1 MLANFFGKSKP
12 VNFILIIVLFFL
24 YYVFDFIVVQNF
36 EMSLGYFSNFLLTF
50 TMFLALFFLFNFV
63 ISKNKLTRDDS
74 YGFLLFVI
82 GLGFLETVVLEYKTV
97 LVYIIL
103 FLFFRRM
110 YSLRTLKIVYQKLF
124 DAGLWLGI
132 LVLVSPSYLLYLI
145 LLYAAIYLFAKIT
158 IRTVLIP
165 ILGLIT
171 PFILYFTYLFWND
184 DLATFYQLFDVVFMV
199 DIGFYLTNYYGIFL
213 SIFLVFTALSIL
225 FRTGGIMFVSN
236 RFKKSWV
243 LLLLHLVIAIV
254 FIAFVDKKN
263 GTELISFL
271 IPTSIII
278 ANWIH
283 TIEKKGVANAILML
297 FLLLSFAI
305 HFIV

>member
-12 VNFILIIVLFFL
+12 VNFIIIIVLFFM
-24 YYVFDFIVVQNF
+24 YYVLDFIVVQNF
-36 EMSLGYFSNFLLTF
+36 EINLDYLFKFLLTF
-50 TMFLALFFLFNFV
+50 PLFLGLFFLFNFV
-63 ISKNKLTRDDS
+63 ISKNNLTRDDS

-82 GLGFLETVVLEYKTV
+82 GLGFLETVVLDYEIV
-97 LVYIIL
+97 LTYLLL
-103 FLFFRRM
+103 FLFFRRL

-124 DAGLWLGI
+124 DAGLWLGV
-132 LVLVSPSYLLYLI
+132 LVLISPSYVLYLI

-165 ILGLIT
+165 IIGLVT
-171 PFILYFTYLFWND
+171 PFFLYFTYLFWND
-184 DLATFYQLFDVVFMV
+184 DLATFNQLFDVVLMI
-199 DIGFYLTNYYGIFL
+199 DISFYLTSYYAIFL
-213 SIFLVFTALSIL
+213 MLFLVFTAVSIL
-225 FRTGGIMFVSN
+225 LRTGNIMSVSN

-263 GTELISFL
+263 GIELISFL
-271 IPTSIII
+271 IPTTIII
-278 ANWIH
+278 ANWIC
-283 TIEKKGVANAILML
+283 TLQKKLIINIVLMV

>member
-12 VNFILIIVLFFL
+12 VNFIIIIVLFFM
-24 YYVFDFIVVQNF
+24 YYVLDFIVVQNF
-36 EMSLGYFSNFLLTF
+36 EINLDYLFKFLLTF
-50 TMFLALFFLFNFV
+50 PLFLGLFFLFNFV
-63 ISKNKLTRDDS
+63 ISKNNLTRDDS

-82 GLGFLETVVLEYKTV
+82 GLGFLETVVLDYEIV
-97 LVYIIL
+97 LTYLLL
-103 FLFFRRM
+103 FLFFRRL

-124 DAGLWLGI
+124 DAGLWLGV
-132 LVLVSPSYLLYLI
+132 LVLISPSYVLYLI

-165 ILGLIT
+165 IIGLVT
-171 PFILYFTYLFWND
+171 PFFLYFTYLFWND
-184 DLATFYQLFDVVFMV
+184 DLATFNQLFDVVLMI
-199 DIGFYLTNYYGIFL
+199 DISFYLTSYYAIFL
-213 SIFLVFTALSIL
+213 MLFLVFTAVSIL
-225 FRTGGIMFVSN
+225 LRTGNIMSVSN

-254 FIAFVDKKN
+254 FIASVDKKN
-263 GTELISFL
+263 GIELISFL
-271 IPTSIII
+271 IPTTIII
-278 ANWIH
+278 ANWIC
-283 TIEKKGVANAILML
+283 TLQKKLIINIVLMV

>member
-12 VNFILIIVLFFL
+12 VNFIIIIVLFFM
-24 YYVFDFIVVQNF
+24 YYVLDFIVVQNF
-36 EMSLGYFSNFLLTF
+36 EINLDYLFKFLLTF
-50 TMFLALFFLFNFV
+50 PLFLGLFFLFNFV
-63 ISKNKLTRDDS
+63 ISKNNLTRDDS

-82 GLGFLETVVLEYKTV
+82 GLGFLETVVLDYEIV
-97 LVYIIL
+97 LTYLLL
-103 FLFFRRM
+103 FLFFRRL

-124 DAGLWLGI
+124 DAGLWLGV
-132 LVLVSPSYLLYLI
+132 LVLISPSYVLYLI

-165 ILGLIT
+165 IIGLVT
-171 PFILYFTYLFWND
+171 PFFLYFTYLFWND
-184 DLATFYQLFDVVFMV
+184 DLATFNQLFDVVLMI
-199 DIGFYLTNYYGIFL
+199 DISFYLTSYYAIFL
-213 SIFLVFTALSIL
+213 MLFLIFTAVSIL
-225 FRTGGIMFVSN
+225 LRTGNIMSVSN

-263 GTELISFL
+263 GIELISFL
-271 IPTSIII
+271 IPTTIII
-278 ANWIH
+278 ANWIC
-283 TIEKKGVANAILML
+283 TLQKKLIINIVLMV

>member
-12 VNFILIIVLFFL
+12 VNFIIIIVLFFM
-24 YYVFDFIVVQNF
+24 YYVLDFIVVQNF
-36 EMSLGYFSNFLLTF
+36 EIYLDYFSKFLLTF
-50 TMFLALFFLFNFV
+50 PLFLGLFFLFNFV
-63 ISKNKLTRDDS
+63 ISKNNLTRDDS

-82 GLGFLETVVLEYKTV
+82 GLGFLETVVLDYEIV
-97 LVYIIL
+97 LTYLLL
-103 FLFFRRM
+103 FLFFRRL

-124 DAGLWLGI
+124 DAGLWLG
-132 LVLVSPSYLLYLI
+132 VLALISPSYVLYLI
-145 LLYAAIYLFAKIT
+145 LLYAAIYLFTKIT

-165 ILGLIT
+165 VIGLVT
-171 PFILYFTYLFWND
+171 PFFLYFTYLFWND
-184 DLATFYQLFDVVFMV
+184 DLATFNQLFDVVLMI
-199 DIGFYLTNYYGIFL
+199 DISFYLTSYYAIFL
-213 SIFLVFTALSIL
+213 MLFLVFTAVSIL
-225 FRTGGIMFVSN
+225 LRTGNIMSVSN

-263 GTELISFL
+263 GIELISFL
-271 IPTSIII
+271 IPTTIII
-278 ANWIH
+278 ANWIC
-283 TIEKKGVANAILML
+283 TLQKKLIINIVLMV

>member
-24 YYVFDFIVVQNF
+24 YYVLDFVFVQNF
-36 EMSLGYFSNFLLTF
+36 EMSLDYFSKFLLTF
-50 TMFLALFFLFNFV
+50 SSFLMLFFLLNFV
-63 ISKNKLTRDDS
+63 IAKNKLTRDDS

-82 GLGFLETVVLEYKTV
+82 GLGFLESVVLDYKTV
-97 LVYIIL
+97 LVYLLL
-103 FLFFRRM
+103 FLFFRRV

-132 LVLVSPSYLLYLI
+132 LALISPSYLLYLI
-145 LLYAAIYLFAKIT
+145 LLYAAVYLFTKIT
-158 IRTVLIP
+158 VRTVLIP
-165 ILGLIT
+165 ILGLVT
-171 PFILYFTYLFWND
+171 PFFLYFAYLFWND
-184 DLATFYQLFDVVFMV
+184 DLTTFYQLFDVVFIV
-199 DIGFYLTNYYGIFL
+199 DVTFYLTSYYGIFL
-213 SIFLVFTALSIL
+213 SLFLIFTAISIL
-225 FRTGGIMFVSN
+225 LRTGAIMSVSN
-236 RFKKSWV
+236 RFKKIWA

-254 FIAFVDKKN
+254 FIIFVDKKN

-271 IPTSIII
+271 IPSSIIM

-283 TIEKKGVANAILML
+283 TIERKRIANIILML

>member
-24 YYVFDFIVVQNF
+24 YYVLDFIVVQNF
-36 EMSLGYFSNFLLTF
+36 EMSLEYFSNFLLTF

-74 YGFLLFVI
+74 YGFLFFVI
-82 GLGFLETVVLEYKTV
+82 GLGFLETVVLGYKTV

-132 LVLVSPSYLLYLI
+132 LALISPSYLLYLI
-145 LLYAAIYLFAKIT
+145 LLYAAVYLFAKIT

-199 DIGFYLTNYYGIFL
+199 DVSFYLTNYYGIFL
-213 SIFLVFTALSIL
+213 SIFLVFTAVSVL
-225 FRTGGIMFVSN
+225 FRTGGIMSVSN

-254 FIAFVDKKN
+254 FIVFVDKKN

-278 ANWIH
+278 ANWIY
-283 TIEKKGVANAILML
+283 TIEKKRFANAILML